1 MAERY
6 VG

>member
-6 VG
+6 